1 MPRQLKLGMVV
12 HSDFRQS
19 RLVSSLAK
27 PGSSCSLVD
36 FVVLDG
42 PSQCEMNDIESS
54 LRKNILKAHQGATIR
69 LGEAGFEEILKSD
82 LHAVYIYVPAE
93 KQTDCVM
100 KALQAGK
107 HVLLNDPVSTSLG
120 DFKEQQECAK
130 KNGKFIQF
138 RTMFFHQ
145 FSVRKFFE
153 RVLCDERFGQITSMD
168 CHVRVC
174 YKDVEKVGALLPLGK
189 NDGAHRVLGR
199 FCILVSAL
207 FFSRVGIF
215 AHSAKVLNAEFG
227 SQGEVISAQCIVKF
241 TEGRELEFDV
251 GYTNFATRQ
260 SIDILA
266 EHRFAQMKDFIIQHP
281 DGLATYRVYDR
292 APSSSGNMEIVKGE
306 AIDVY
311 GGPTEETMMWRRFAE
326 LSQSLDDQ
334 GGWDLSDR
342 TAECRELANVSLQTK
357 RIIIA
362 LQKSVDNS
370 FEEVIIDDIAYE

>member
-1 MPRQLKLGMVV
+1 MCRM
-12 HSDFRQS
+12 
-19 RLVSSLAK
+19 
-27 PGSSCSLVD
+27 
-36 FVVLDG
+36 
-42 PSQCEMNDIESS
+42 
-54 LRKNILKAHQGATIR
+54 
-69 LGEAGFEEILKSD
+69 
-82 LHAVYIYVPAE
+82 
-93 KQTDCVM
+93 QTDCVIR
-100 KALQAGK
+100 ALKAGK

-120 DFKEQQECAK
+120 DFKVQQECAK

-153 RVLCDERFGQITSMD
+153 RVLCDERFGTITSID
-168 CHVRVC
+168 CNVRVC
-174 YKDVEKVGALLPLGK
+174 YKDVQKVGVMLPLGK
-189 NDGAHRVLGR
+189 DDGAIRVLGR

-215 AHSAKVLNAEFG
+215 AHSAKVLSAKLG
-227 SQGEVISAQCIVKF
+227 SQGEVISARCIVKF

-251 GYTNFATRQ
+251 GYTNFTTRQ

-266 EHRFAQMKDFIIQHP
+266 ENRFAQMKDFIIQHP

-292 APSSSGNMEIVKGE
+292 VPTPSGTMEIVNGE

-311 GGPTEETMMWRRFAE
+311 GGPTEETIMWRHFAE

-334 GGWDLSDR
+334 GGWDQSDQ

-362 LQKSVDNS
+362 LQKSLNNS
-370 FEEVIIDDIAYE
+370 FEEVIIDDIDYE